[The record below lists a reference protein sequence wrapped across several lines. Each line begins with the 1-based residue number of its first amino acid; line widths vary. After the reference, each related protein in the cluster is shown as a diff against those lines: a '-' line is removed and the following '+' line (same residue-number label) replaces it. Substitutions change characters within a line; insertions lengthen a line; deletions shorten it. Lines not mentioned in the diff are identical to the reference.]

1 MIIIFGITNERKIED
16 LRNIIKKLGLDI
28 EIKSLTDISWNR
40 GEIQETRDTFE
51 ENSLIKATAI
61 YNFCIDNNISYPILT
76 DDAGLFV
83 ESLNGEPG
91 IYTGRYADEEL
102 NQNPSLPKYECVNK
116 LLRKLNGISDRRAY
130 YKCVVTCMYSDGT
143 YFQDFGISNGEIVE
157 RIVKPLKKPYFYSV
171 FKVINI
177 DKTFNLL
184 NEEEL
189 NDSYRYSALNKVLTK
204 VNKTDDIDLFS
215 SYLKCSHCGSGLII
229 KKSKNQV

>member
-1 MIIIFGITNERKIED
+1 MIVIFGTTSERKTED

-28 EIKSLTDISWNR
+28 EIKSLADISWNR
-40 GEIQETRDTFE
+40 GEIEETGNTLE

-61 YNFCIDNNISYPILT
+61 YNFCKDNNINYPILT

-102 NQNPSLPKYECVNK
+102 KQNPSLPKYECVNK
-116 LLRKLNGISDRRAY
+116 LLRKLNGISNRSAY
-130 YKCVVTCMYSDGT
+130 YKCVVTCMYTDGT
-143 YFQDFGISNGEIVE
+143 YFQDFGISNGEIAESIVE
-157 RIVKPLKKPYFYSV
+157 PLKKPYFYSV
-171 FKVINI
+171 FKLVNT

-204 VNKTDDIDLFS
+204 VYKR
-215 SYLKCSHCGSGLII
+215 K
-229 KKSKNQV
+229 

>member
-1 MIIIFGITNERKIED
+1 MTIIFGTTNERKIED
-16 LRNIIKKLGLDI
+16 LKNIIKKFELDI
-28 EIKSLTDISWNR
+28 EVKSLTDIFWNR
-40 GEIQETRDTFE
+40 GEIEETGNTLE

-61 YNFCIDNNISYPILT
+61 YDFCINNNISYPILT

-102 NQNPSLPKYECVNK
+102 KKNPSLPKHECVNK

-130 YKCVVTCMYSDGT
+130 YKCVVTCMYPDGT
-143 YFQDFGISNGEIVE
+143 YFQDFGISNGEIEE
-157 RIVKPLKKPYFYSV
+157 RIVEPLRKPYFYSI
-171 FKVINI
+171 FKLINA

-189 NDSYRYSALNKVLTK
+189 NDSYRYIALNKVLTK
-204 VNKTDDIDLFS
+204 VYKKVTKTDNL
-215 SYLKCSHCGSGLII
+215 
-229 KKSKNQV
+229 

>member
-1 MIIIFGITNERKIED
+1 MIVIFGTTNERKTQD
-16 LRNIIKKLGLDI
+16 LKNIIKKLGLDI
-28 EIKSLTDISWNR
+28 EIKSLTEISWNR
-40 GEIQETRDTFE
+40 GEIEETGNTLE

-61 YNFCIDNNISYPILT
+61 YNFCKDNNINYPILT

-102 NQNPSLPKYECVNK
+102 KQNLSLPKYECVNK
-116 LLRKLNGISDRRAY
+116 LLRKLNGISNRSAY
-130 YKCVVTCMYSDGT
+130 YKCIVTCMYPDGT

-157 RIVKPLKKPYFYSV
+157 SIVEPLKKPYFYSV
-171 FKVINI
+171 FKLINS

-204 VNKTDDIDLFS
+204 VYKR
-215 SYLKCSHCGSGLII
+215 KW
-229 KKSKNQV
+229 